1 MYKML
6 SLTHCKKI
14 LQSFLRLLPQ
24 LFLFELAFKVLSLFL
39 FIPAGKELIVMMLE
53 IAGDTSLYNYH
64 MLQILFSFPGIAAI
78 VLILCLSAF
87 LAYFEFSFIFIA
99 LYQSYAGSSFS
110 LKDTLKTSVYS
121 LFSLNFRDIPG
132 FFVYGILLLPFQ
144 NLYLV
149 PSVMPRLEIPNFVT
163 GELSKRWYGN
173 FVLDLGYTLIF
184 LLFLLLLFLLP
195 GMILKGKSFR
205 EGCKE
210 SIFTWK
216 KAGLKGILLLGI
228 LMAVAVLQATGILGS
243 MADWLDEKVHNI
255 YIINVLLG
263 CISSII
269 DNVPLVAAAMGM
281 YEIVPFDQVPDLLA
295 ASDIYRLNFVQDG
308 GFWLLLSYCAG
319 VGGSMLIIGS
329 AAGVVVMGLEK
340 MNFGWYLK
348 HISWLA
354 LLGYLA
360 GAAILIA
367 ELIMFPPIHTFHGF

>member
-53 IAGDTSLYNYH
+53 IAEDTSLYNYH

-132 FFVYGILLLPFQ
+132 FFVYGLLLLPFQ
-144 NLYLV
+144 GLYLA

-173 FVLDLGYTLIF
+173 FVLDLDYTLIF

-195 GMILKGKSFR
+195 AMILKRKSFR

-210 SIFTWK
+210 SIFAWK
-216 KAGLKGILLLGI
+216 KAGLKGVLLLGI
-228 LMAVAVLQATGILGS
+228 LMALWQLLFGRSGILPGDFS
-243 MADWLDEKVHNI
+243 SVIEENPLKTLC
-255 YIINVLLG
+255 LLFFSG
-263 CISSII
+263 K
-269 DNVPLVAAAMGM
+269 AQ
-281 YEIVPFDQVPDLLA
+281 E
-295 ASDIYRLNFVQDG
+295 
-308 GFWLLLSYCAG
+308 
-319 VGGSMLIIGS
+319 
-329 AAGVVVMGLEK
+329 
-340 MNFGWYLK
+340 
-348 HISWLA
+348 
-354 LLGYLA
+354 
-360 GAAILIA
+360 
-367 ELIMFPPIHTFHGF
+367 T

>member
-24 LFLFELAFKVLSLFL
+24 LFLFELAFNVLSLFL

-78 VLILCLSAF
+78 ILILCLSAF

-144 NLYLV
+144 NLYLA

-163 GELSKRWYGN
+163 GELSTRWYGN

-184 LLFLLLLFLLP
+184 LLFLLLL
-195 GMILKGKSFR
+195 S
-205 EGCKE
+205 
-210 SIFTWK
+210 
-216 KAGLKGILLLGI
+216 
-228 LMAVAVLQATGILGS
+228 
-243 MADWLDEKVHNI
+243 
-255 YIINVLLG
+255 
-263 CISSII
+263 
-269 DNVPLVAAAMGM
+269 
-281 YEIVPFDQVPDLLA
+281 PFD
-295 ASDIYRLNFVQDG
+295 
-308 GFWLLLSYCAG
+308 
-319 VGGSMLIIGS
+319 
-329 AAGVVVMGLEK
+329 
-340 MNFGWYLK
+340 
-348 HISWLA
+348 
-354 LLGYLA
+354 
-360 GAAILIA
+360 
-367 ELIMFPPIHTFHGF
+367 